1 MASSRSNTYTNI
13 NYSVNYYDC
22 PVLLSYGKIIKFKD
36 QGTKR

>member
-13 NYSVNYYDC
+13 NDRINYYDC